1 MSFIAWHLLAI
12 VSVIAI
18 SFIAGLIVGRSSRQ
32 IENVYE
38 N

>member
-18 SFIAGLIVGRSSRQ
+18 SFIAGFMVGRSSRQ